1 MRIYN
6 RRPVRRI
13 VFVVGV
19 LVLGAIAAGGIYY
32 KHETRTREK
41 RGSATVEFVTTA
53 PAQKKRPVKSIETVP
68 WPTYGYDAARTRA
81 TSQLHIRPPFRQL
94 WTFRTKAPLEFPP
107 VVGYGLLFVTQFK
120 GRFFAIDAATGK
132 PRWHNDF
139 RHCAAASPTIGKDVV
154 YAAYMQPLPC
164 NRYPRTQRGFV
175 VAMLVR
181 DKKGHNIRGR
191 VLWRFR
197 SGPVESS
204 PLLVHN
210 VLYFGSW
217 DHHVYA
223 LDVRNRKRPRL
234 LWKFKADDE
243 VNSSPAY
250 SNGLIYFGT
259 NSGSVYAVTSW
270 TGRFRWRAQSF
281 ARFGHREYFYATPTV
296 AYGRVYIGN
305 TDGTLFAFGART
317 GHLLWARHAGTYIY
331 TSAAVWRR
339 KVYVGTWDGKLS
351 AFSASTGDT
360 IWSIEAV
367 GAVHGAPTVL
377 NGILYFSTCPLC
389 GKGGTRHTKRGP
401 PGTFGV
407 DARNGRMLWKHWA
420 GRYSPVV
427 ADRERI
433 YVTGY
438 TRIYGLEP
446 IRKQG
451 KKKSKR
457 QKQPKQP

>member
-1 MRIYN
+1 
-6 RRPVRRI
+6 VRRVI
-13 VFVVGV
+13 FAVVAGLILAV
-19 LVLGAIAAGGIYY
+19 TAGAIYY

-53 PAQKKRPVKSIETVP
+53 PVEKKRPVRSIATVP
-68 WPTYGYDAARTRA
+68 WPTYGYDPARTRA
-81 TSQLHIRPPFRQL
+81 TSQLHIRPPFKQL
-94 WTFRTKAPLEFPP
+94 WTFRTRSVLEFPP
-107 VVGYGLLFVTQFK
+107 VVGYGRLFVTQFK
-120 GRFFAIDAATGK
+120 GRLWAIDAAKGK
-132 PRWHNDF
+132 PRWHKDF
-139 RHCAAASPTIGKDVV
+139 GHCAAASPTIGKNVIYV
-154 YAAYMQPLPC
+154 AYMQPLPC

-175 VAMLVR
+175 VALLVR
-181 DKKGHNIRGR
+181 DKQGRNIRGR

-204 PLLVHN
+204 PLLVRN

-250 SNGLIYFGT
+250 SNGLVYFGT

-270 TGRFRWRAQSF
+270 TGKLQWKAQSF
-281 ARFGHREYFYATPTV
+281 ARFGDREYFYATPTV

-317 GHLLWARHAGTYIY
+317 GHLLWARRAGTYIY
-331 TSAAVWRR
+331 TSAAVWRK
-339 KVYVGTWDGKLS
+339 KVYVGTWDGKVS
-351 AFSASTGDT
+351 AFSAATGDT
-360 IWSIEAV
+360 VWSINAV
-367 GAVHGAPTVL
+367 GAVHGAPTIL
-377 NGILYFSTCPLC
+377 NGILYYSTCPLC
-389 GKGGTRHTKRGP
+389 GKGGTRYTKRGP

-407 DARNGRMLWKHWA
+407 DARNGRLLWRHWA

-427 ADRERI
+427 AGPDRL
-433 YVTGY
+433 YLTGY
-438 TRIYGLEP
+438 TRIYGFEHR
-446 IRKQG
+446 RKHA
-451 KKKSKR
+451 KKKQPQ
-457 QKQPKQP
+457 QKQPKRP